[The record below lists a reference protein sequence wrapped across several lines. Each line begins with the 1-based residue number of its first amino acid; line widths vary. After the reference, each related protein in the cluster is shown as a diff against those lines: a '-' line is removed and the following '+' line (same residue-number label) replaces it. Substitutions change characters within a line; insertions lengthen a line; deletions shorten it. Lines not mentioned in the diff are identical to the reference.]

1 MIESFKHLLDIA
13 SDRDLAEVFLESD
26 EQEHAVPAEQIVE
39 ALRKRRAVM
48 RDCVE
53 RGKNGGESMGKLVG
67 NEARLLNEAFRNGRT
82 FLDPLTVKAELYA
95 LAVMG
100 ENARMGVIVAA
111 PTAGAGGIVPGMLLA
126 LEEERNIDP
135 ETTVRALVVAG
146 GIGSI
151 IALSANISG
160 AAGGCQNE
168 VGVASSMG
176 AAAVTYMMG
185 GSTRQSVQAAALAL
199 KNTLGLVCDPVGGL
213 VEVPCVKRNALFAVH
228 GLTAA
233 QLALAGVESIIPMD
247 EIVEAMVRIGRSLP
261 RGLRETAEGG
271 LATTETGTAIALRLK
286 EEANR
291 RRAERAAERERVAR
305 QRWPRTPSVHPYH
318 RPVAGVLPRRRR
330 RGDELRPPLGEE
342 SRALPHTVVQIED
355 PEPRPV
361 ACRAVVVAVQQEV
374 AVRVGLEHLT
384 ADADPVEQRPLREG
398 QVLLT
403 ARPHRIAD
411 DHA

>member
-1 MIESFKHLLDIA
+1 MIESFKELEETA
-13 SDRDLAEVFLESD
+13 AQRDLADVFLEMD
-26 EQEHAVPAEQIVE
+26 EQEHAVPADMILE

-53 RGKNGGESMGKLVG
+53 RGKSGGLSMGKLVG
-67 NEARLLNEAFRNGRT
+67 NEARLLAEAYNSGKT

-100 ENARMGVIVAA
+100 ENSRMGVIVAA
-111 PTAGAGGIVPGMLLA
+111 PTAGAGGVVPGMLLA

-135 ETTVRALVVAG
+135 ERTVRSLVVAG
-146 GIGSI
+146 GVGSI

-168 VGVASSMG
+168 VGVASAMG
-176 AAAVTYMMG
+176 AAGVAYMMG
-185 GSTRQSVQAAALAL
+185 GGTHQSIHAAAIAL

-233 QLALAGVESIIPMD
+233 QLALAGVDSVIPMD

-261 RGLRETAEGG
+261 RGLKETAEGG

-291 RRAERAAERERVAR
+291 RRAERAAERERVAQER
-305 QRWPRTPSVHPYH
+305 K
-318 RPVAGVLPRRRR
+318 AG
-330 RGDELRPPLGEE
+330 
-342 SRALPHTVVQIED
+342 A
-355 PEPRPV
+355 
-361 ACRAVVVAVQQEV
+361 
-374 AVRVGLEHLT
+374 
-384 ADADPVEQRPLREG
+384 
-398 QVLLT
+398 
-403 ARPHRIAD
+403 
-411 DHA
+411 

>member
-1 MIESFKHLLDIA
+1 MIESFKHLEELA
-13 SDRDLAEVFLESD
+13 ADRDLAEVFLETD
-26 EQEHAVPAEQIVE
+26 EQEHAIPAEQILE

-53 RGKNGGESMGKLVG
+53 RGKGGGESMGRLVG
-67 NEARLLNEAFRNGRT
+67 NEARLLNEAFQSGKT

-111 PTAGAGGIVPGMLLA
+111 PTAGAGGVVPGMLLA

-135 ETTVRALVVAG
+135 EKTVRGMVVAG

-168 VGVASSMG
+168 VGVASAMG
-176 AAAVTYMMG
+176 AGGVAYMMG
-185 GSTRQSVQAAALAL
+185 GNTRQSIHAAAMAL

-233 QLALAGVESIIPMD
+233 QLAMAGVESVIPMD
-247 EIVEAMVRIGRSLP
+247 EIVEAMVRIGRALP

-271 LATTETGTAIALRLK
+271 LATDRKSTRL
-286 EEANR
+286 N
-291 RRAERAAERERVAR
+291 
-305 QRWPRTPSVHPYH
+305 SSH
-318 RPVAGVLPRRRR
+318 
-330 RGDELRPPLGEE
+330 
-342 SRALPHTVVQIED
+342 SQISY
-355 PEPRPV
+355 
-361 ACRAVVVAVQQEV
+361 AVF
-374 AVRVGLEHLT
+374 
-384 ADADPVEQRPLREG
+384 
-398 QVLLT
+398 
-403 ARPHRIAD
+403 
-411 DHA
+411 

>member
-1 MIESFKHLLDIA
+1 MIESFKQLEEIA
-13 SDRDLAEVFLESD
+13 RDRDLADVFLESD
-26 EQEHAVPAEQIVE
+26 EQEHAIPAEQIVE

-48 RDCVE
+48 RECVE
-53 RGKNGGESMGKLVG
+53 RGKSSTGDSMGKLVG
-67 NEARLLNEAFRNGRT
+67 REAKLLHQAFVEGRT

-111 PTAGAGGIVPGMLLA
+111 PTAGAGGVVPGMLLA
-126 LEEERNIDP
+126 LEEERNVDP
-135 ETTVRALVVAG
+135 EKTVRAMVVAG

-168 VGVASSMG
+168 VGVASAMG
-176 AAAVTYMMG
+176 AAGVAYMMG
-185 GSTRQSVQAAALAL
+185 GNTHHSINAAALAL

-233 QLALAGVESIIPMD
+233 QLALAGVDSVIPMD

-291 RRAERAAERERVAR
+291 RRAEKAAERERLAAER
-305 QRWPRTPSVHPYH
+305 K
-318 RPVAGVLPRRRR
+318 GV
-330 RGDELRPPLGEE
+330 
-342 SRALPHTVVQIED
+342 
-355 PEPRPV
+355 
-361 ACRAVVVAVQQEV
+361 
-374 AVRVGLEHLT
+374 
-384 ADADPVEQRPLREG
+384 
-398 QVLLT
+398 
-403 ARPHRIAD
+403 
-411 DHA
+411 

>member
-1 MIESFKHLLDIA
+1 MIESFKQLEQLA
-13 SDRDLAEVFLESD
+13 SDRDLAEVVLETD
-26 EQEHAVPAEQIVE
+26 GQEPAVPGEQTLE

-53 RGKNGGESMGKLVG
+53 RGKGGGISMGKLVG
-67 NEARLLNEAFRNGRT
+67 DEARKLNEAFQNGKT

-100 ENARMGVIVAA
+100 ENSRMGVIVAA
-111 PTAGAGGIVPGMLLA
+111 PTAGAGGVVPGMLLA
-126 LEEERNIDP
+126 LEEERNVDP
-135 ETTVRALVVAG
+135 ERTVRALVVAG

-176 AAAVTYMMG
+176 AAGVAYMMG
-185 GSTRQSVQAAALAL
+185 GTTRNCIHAAAIAL

-233 QLALAGVESIIPMD
+233 QLALAGVESVIPMH

-271 LATTETGTAIALRLK
+271 LATTETGAAIARRIK
-286 EEANR
+286 DEANQ
-291 RRAERAAERERVAR
+291 RRAAKAAERERLAEER
-305 QRWPRTPSVHPYH
+305 KQ
-318 RPVAGVLPRRRR
+318 G
-330 RGDELRPPLGEE
+330 LG
-342 SRALPHTVVQIED
+342 S
-355 PEPRPV
+355 
-361 ACRAVVVAVQQEV
+361 
-374 AVRVGLEHLT
+374 
-384 ADADPVEQRPLREG
+384 
-398 QVLLT
+398 
-403 ARPHRIAD
+403 
-411 DHA
+411 